1 MSQIDTVVFD
11 VGRVLLNFTFIPFE
25 TLLKEHGYS
34 APKEEFIRAVR
45 MHDYERGLI
54 SSEQFIDNLHSLVAT
69 PPSRDAIIT
78 AWTDM
83 FTPITEMLELVA
95 RLRETHRTYLLSNTT
110 ELHWDFLDRHHNIN
124 KITHGVVTSFEAKE
138 MKPHPDIYSY
148 TEKKFGLTPERTVF
162 IDDLL
167 DNVVAAREAGWHGIH
182 HLDPGKT
189 IAALKDLNVA
199 VART

>member
-11 VGRVLLNFTFIPFE
+11 VGRVLLNFTFVPFE

-34 APKEEFIRAVR
+34 APKEEFIRDVR

-54 SSEQFIDNLHSLVAT
+54 SSEQFIDNLNSLVRT
-69 PPSRDAIIT
+69 PPPREAIIT

-83 FTPITEMLELVA
+83 FTPITEMLELAA

-124 KITHGVVTSFEAKE
+124 DITHGVVTSFEAKE
-138 MKPHPDIYSY
+138 MKPHPNIYRY
-148 TEKKFGLTPERTVF
+148 TEEKFGLTPERTVF

-167 DNVVAAREAGWHGIH
+167 DNVVAAQDAGWHGIH
-182 HLDPGKT
+182 HVSPEKTKEQLSKFEVVEPG
-189 IAALKDLNVA
+189 
-199 VART
+199 